1 MGSIARLEETT
12 RWVPGNWSS
21 VVTPKGRILMSPGV
35 SPLLLERL
43 WSLLHEDGDTP
54 LPAVLNTI
62 LVSYEGDIRSLCD
75 FAVVLNQ
82 EDGFVRIAVRGSAIV
97 EADGRTVDSDG
108 ATTWSETTIHEPAFL
123 IVRGPE
129 PAAPSVFVAKDAIL
143 QVGSMRIGDE
153 PVEGGTASSDLQEDD
168 ADPDAA
174 RKNGTAPV
182 AKPPVAEP
190 PVVKSPVAEPPRSD
204 AGDHDGR
211 TVAELPDELLAEIRS
226 RVDAPSSSQT
236 DTEGM
241 VLSARCPDGHDNPTT
256 CIECR
261 QCGARLTQPVV
272 KIPQP
277 TLGRMTSSTG
287 DTTELSEPLLIGRA
301 PTLQDGITAH
311 RLISVP
317 SPERMISRNHVLIT
331 LEGWSVLA
339 QDLKTN
345 NGTFL
350 RRRGVAPKRLS
361 DTHPTLLRSGD
372 VLDLGDNVL
381 LSFDDLP

>member
-35 SPLLLERL
+35 SPSLLEQL

-54 LPAVLNTI
+54 LPSVLNTI
-62 LVSYEGDIRSLCD
+62 LASYKEGIHSLCD
-75 FAVVLNQ
+75 FAIVLNQ
-82 EDGFVRIAVRGSAIV
+82 SDGFVRIAVRGSAIV
-97 EADGRTVDSDG
+97 EADGRTIDSDG

-123 IVRGPE
+123 LVRGPE
-129 PAAPSVFVAKDAIL
+129 EAAPSVFVAKDAIL

-153 PVEGGTASSDLQEDD
+153 PGEVGAPSTEASDDD

-174 RKNGTAPV
+174 P
-182 AKPPVAEP
+182 EE
-190 PVVKSPVAEPPRSD
+190 PVVDSAAEEVPAD
-204 AGDHDGR
+204 EGDHDGR
-211 TVAELPDELLAEIRS
+211 TVAELPEELLAEIRS
-226 RVDAPSSSQT
+226 HVDAPESRDDVPESHHDAVDAPQPA
-236 DTEGM
+236 TEGT
-241 VLSARCPDGHDNPTT
+241 VLSARCSNGHDNPTT

-261 QCGARLTQPVV
+261 QCGAKLTAPVV

-277 TLGRMTSSTG
+277 SLGRMTSSTG
-287 DTTELSEPLLIGRA
+287 EAAELSEPILIGRA

-345 NGTFL
+345 NGTLL
-350 RRRGVAPKRLS
+350 RRQGVAPKRLS
-361 DTHPTLLRSGD
+361 DMHPTLLRSGD
-372 VLDLGDNVL
+372 VLDLGDDVL
-381 LSFDDLP
+381 LSFEDLP